1 MFESGSAPE
10 SRVPASAGLLWSQ
23 RHNPVWLPV
32 TTFVGAF
39 TRAESDPSVWLST
52 DGLWTAELRR
62 ARRGDYVYLAIW
74 RHGTLLGTYDQRRG
88 WQAAGP
94 GSTLRRKRAVA
105 RQLAFAS

>member
-1 MFESGSAPE
+1 
-10 SRVPASAGLLWSQ
+10 
-23 RHNPVWLPV
+23 VWLPV